1 MHIQNDVYSTS
12 IHTYI
17 HTQNSPVALY
27 THLFRFKVSF
37 EAPLEGIWGDPG
49 GTLGGPCGDPG
60 GTLGELWGDP
70 KGTLGGLW
78 RGADPGAARE
88 GPGGSPTAPRPIL
101 KAPPPLHGPKKLQ
114 RRQI

>member
-1 MHIQNDVYSTS
+1 MLEVAHIL
-12 IHTYI
+12 IHF
-17 HTQNSPVALY
+17 NP
-27 THLFRFKVSF
+27 R
-37 EAPLEGIWGDPG
+37 DPG

-70 KGTLGGLW
+70 KGILGGLW

-101 KAPPPLHGPKKLQ
+101 KAPPPLTWAKKAPKTSNLNKN
-114 RRQI
+114 